1 MRRIQAQH
9 LIFVVILG
17 VAGLAATP
25 VAGGGAVK
33 NVPVRRIASGT
44 ARPAT
49 VSTVEY
55 LSNHPRLLYTPD
67 EIPALYAKVHDGGAD
82 DTAYSFI
89 RLLIQYIYPGSTY
102 DQLLDGYFAVNTIPI
117 LGVGSALQSP
127 PDPAPRER
135 GRSLT
140 LYIADNWGPDSDAFM
155 SALRLRA
162 LALGYDMFFEQS
174 TEAER
179 GYIRDEIRDYMDTL
193 LNDGDYEVWSYRPY
207 LANKS
212 AMVASALGLAA
223 ICLDGETD
231 PAIVKAALD
240 RADDIIRLWLT
251 YQVDEN
257 GAYNEGT
264 LYGSWSMR
272 NLVYYFWA
280 RLRYDGFDYSTDL
293 KIRNMEKWFAYEL
306 HPDGAGKVN
315 NIQDCAYLT
324 SPLSEN
330 TTYFDWAMTMWRSRL
345 SAYIWEHVAGVYGY
359 NAGDNADKA
368 GTVLWYQKLPIEY
381 PQNVLPKSTVWDGRG
396 LYYFRTGWPTG
407 ASSSDVLFSFYSG
420 EFQGGHAQE
429 DQNQF
434 TLYAYGA
441 PFAIDHG
448 LGTTSIQSEAHNMV
462 FIDGAGQHAAGSS
475 IGTDGSLRRYL
486 INGFSDYLVGD
497 ASKAYTTHSALNNSA
512 FPFPNSDWSWGYGGA
527 NPVDHAY
534 RSFLVVHDPATPPYF
549 VLIDDIDKDG
559 SPHTYEWRLHT
570 GRNNAIDT
578 STNPI
583 RISYGGAVMDLH
595 VVNPPFADLTKSVV
609 SFNNGVPD
617 PDSYVL
623 SLSATAVNPRFVFV
637 LVPRNAAITP
647 PVVTSAVQTWGLS
660 VNVAWPNGK
669 TDVLAVNTSGRAMA
683 LTFAAGAS
691 GARASAAERS
701 RHAPGTPASVIETD
715 AETALVRFGGTG
727 VERYLLSGASTLAV
741 DGVDYV
747 TIGNGTA
754 TLAYSGS
761 EVNIDRYDADFA
773 LYAPGV
779 SRVFYRGQRLP
790 VVEIDGYITRDPVAS
805 VPDGDVPAGPGVRA
819 YPNPFNPVST
829 VAVEV
834 EHDGRVTAAVF
845 DAKGRLVKT
854 LKNGFLPAGLHRLRW
869 NGDTDAGAPAASGV
883 YFVRVT
889 AGGRST
895 SVKIALVR

>member
-1 MRRIQAQH
+1 MRRIRVLH
-9 LIFVVILG
+9 LISAVILG
-17 VAGLAATP
+17 VAGLTATP

-33 NVPVRRIASGT
+33 NVPVRRIAGGT
-44 ARPAT
+44 ARPAA

-55 LSNHPRLLYTPD
+55 LSNHPRLLYTLD
-67 EIPALYAKVHDGGAD
+67 ETPALYAKVRDGGAD

-117 LGVGSALQSP
+117 LGVGSVLQSP

-140 LYIADNWGPDSDAFM
+140 LYIADNWDPDSDAFM
-155 SALRLRA
+155 SALRLRG

-179 GYIRDEIRDYMDTL
+179 GYIRDEMLSYMDAM

-231 PAIVKAALD
+231 PGIVEASLE
-240 RADDIIRLWLT
+240 RADDIIRLWLR
-251 YQVDEN
+251 YHVDEN
-257 GAYNEGT
+257 GAYNEGA
-264 LYGSWSMR
+264 LYGSWSMK

-280 RLRYDGFDYSTDL
+280 RLRYDGFDYSKDL

-306 HPDGAGKVN
+306 HPDGGGKVN
-315 NIQDCAYLT
+315 NIQDCNYTDAAL
-324 SPLSEN
+324 PQN
-330 TTYFDWAMTMWRSRL
+330 TTYFDWAMTMWGSRL

-368 GTVLWYQKLPIEY
+368 GTVLWYRKLPIEY
-381 PQNVLPKSTVWDGRG
+381 PQNVLPKSAVWDGRG

-407 ASSSDVLFSFYSG
+407 ASSGDVLFSFYSG
-420 EFQGGHAQE
+420 MFQGGHAQE

-448 LGTTSIQSEAHNMV
+448 IGSIPTQSEAHNMV
-462 FIDGAGQHAAGSS
+462 FIDGAGQHTAGGS

-486 INGFSDYLVGD
+486 ISGFSDYLVGD
-497 ASKAYTTHSALNNSA
+497 ATKAYTTHSPLNNIG
-512 FPFPNSDWSWGYGGA
+512 FPFPYSDWSWGYSGA

-595 VVNPPFADLTKSVV
+595 VLNPPYTEIAKTVTY
-609 SFNNGVPD
+609 FNNEVPD

-637 LVPRNAAITP
+637 LVPRNAAIAP
-647 PVVTSAVQTWGLS
+647 PVVTSTSEAWGLS
-660 VNVAWPNGK
+660 INVAWPNGK
-669 TDVLAVNTSGRAMA
+669 TDVLAIDTSGQAVA
-683 LTFAAGAS
+683 HTFAGGAS
-691 GARASAAERS
+691 GATTSAAEHS
-701 RHAPGTPASVIETD
+701 RHSPATPISVIETD
-715 AETALVRFGGTG
+715 AETALVRFGGSG

-747 TIGNGTA
+747 TIANGTA
-754 TLAYSGS
+754 TVAYSGS
-761 EVNIDRYDADFA
+761 EVDIDRYDADFA

-779 SRVFYRGQRLP
+779 SDVFYRGQRLP
-790 VVEIDGYITRDPVAS
+790 VVETDGYITRDPVAS

-834 EHDGRVTAAVF
+834 EDDGRVTAAVF